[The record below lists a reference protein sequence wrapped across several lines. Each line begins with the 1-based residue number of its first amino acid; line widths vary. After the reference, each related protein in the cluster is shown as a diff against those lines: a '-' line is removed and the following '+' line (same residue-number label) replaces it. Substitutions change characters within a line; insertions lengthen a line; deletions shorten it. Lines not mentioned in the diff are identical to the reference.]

1 MKLQFFLTSPDSLN
15 FIPMKSITLLL
26 LFCAALTL
34 GCERNPSTSDVKENL
49 IKAMT
54 TKLQQSRPADAPP
67 FHFQILDVSYF
78 KIGEFYRCEFK
89 VKLTRPDGTDTTG
102 IVKGKISTDYTRVV
116 K

>member
-1 MKLQFFLTSPDSLN
+1 
-15 FIPMKSITLLL
+15 MKSSIINTILLS
-26 LFCAALTL
+26 AALTL
-34 GCERNPSTSDVKENL
+34 GCERKTSNSDVKDNL

-102 IVKGKISTDYTRVV
+102 IVKGKISTDYSMVV